1 MRMYPDERLPTVL
14 RASALSLLSTAVESS
29 HLALLPWMDELVSGC
44 LDLVQLES
52 VSGGASG
59 APEEPQEEMKTTTLR
74 EKLNPKI
81 QLIDDEPV
89 EEDKPKDEKPRIVDA
104 EPTKAHDS
112 KHPALRRAAVYL
124 LGLLVAA
131 LIEAAQEEPAP
142 ETEFKMR
149 LPGQAEIGTSI
160 KAQSQREVDAGAI
173 SPRTIDRA
181 VSILRYVAAV
191 DDDDVVR
198 GQSAE
203 VVALLERL
211 KVVQITKGTASGA
224 RPLLM

>member
-1 MRMYPDERLPTVL
+1 
-14 RASALSLLSTAVESS
+14 
-29 HLALLPWMDELVSGC
+29 
-44 LDLVQLES
+44 
-52 VSGGASG
+52 
-59 APEEPQEEMKTTTLR
+59 MKTTTLR

-89 EEDKPKDEKPRIVDA
+89 EPEEEKKEPEKPKIVDA
-104 EPTKAHDS
+104 EPTRAHDS

-149 LPGQAEIGTSI
+149 LPGQSEIGTSLRP
-160 KAQSQREVDAGAI
+160 QQRDVDAGAI

-181 VSILRYVAAV
+181 VSILRYVAGV

-211 KVVQITKGTASGA
+211 KVVQITKGIASGS
-224 RPLLM
+224 RPLLL